1 MKFENKVL
9 MLGYGAVAKCT
20 LPILLKHVG
29 IPYQNMTIIDFEDKK
44 DALKKWTDKGITF
57 VHKKITQQNL

>member
-20 LPILLKHVG
+20 VPILLKHVK
-29 IPYQNMTIIDFEDKK
+29 IPYRNITIIDFEDKA
-44 DALKKWTDKGITF
+44 DALKKWTDEMRKTISESE
-57 VHKKITQQNL
+57 KKR